1 MLSTSP
7 MPDSSD
13 PELRNDF
20 LRLLAQSEAAIR
32 TFLRAILY
40 SQSDTDE
47 AFQNTLI
54 TLWDKFEEYDAK
66 KDFKP
71 WAFGIARFKALSI
84 IRDRQREKLVF
95 GDNLLNQFADDTIAA
110 GDRYLTQEEALDGC
124 LMKLPEDQREFVL
137 QAYTQGTRID
147 QIAQQLGRTPMSLYK
162 KLQRIRKTLL
172 ECVQQ
177 TMAKENTI

>member
-1 MLSTSP
+1 

-40 SQSDTDE
+40 SQSDTEE

-54 TLWDKFEEYDAK
+54 TLWDKFEEYDRE

-84 IRDRQREKLVF
+84 IRDRQRERLIF
-95 GDNLLNQFADDTIAA
+95 GDNLLSQFADDTIAA
-110 GDRYLTQEEALDGC
+110 GDRYLTQQEALDGC
-124 LMKLPEDQREFVL
+124 LIKLPNDQREFVL
-137 QAYTQGTRID
+137 QAYTKGTRID
-147 QIAQQLGRTPMSLYK
+147 QLAQQIGKTPMSLYK
-162 KLQRIRKTLL
+162 SFKKSVGHCWNACNKPWPRRIPY
-172 ECVQQ
+172 E
-177 TMAKENTI
+177 